1 MLDAYRRNQTNA
13 EHPRSTERRLLSE
26 ITSEML
32 AAVEAGKTGAALMPA
47 LHRNREL
54 WALWSAEC
62 LDDGNQLP
70 PEIRASIVSLG
81 LWVNRFTSDVVTGRE
96 TIDPLVDVNRS
107 LIAALS

>member
-1 MLDAYRRNQTNA
+1 MLDAYRRNQINA

-32 AAVEAGKTGAALMPA
+32 AATEEGKTGVALMPA

-62 LDDGNQLP
+62 LDDGNGLP
-70 PEIRASIVSLG
+70 VEIRASVVSLA
-81 LWVNRFTSDVVTGRE
+81 LWVNRFTSDVAAGRE
-96 TIDPLVDVNRS
+96 SIAPLVDVNRS
-107 LIAALS
+107 VIAALA

>member
-26 ITSEML
+26 ITSEIMNASDNGL
-32 AAVEAGKTGAALMPA
+32 RGAALMPA

-62 LDDGNQLP
+62 LDDGNKLP
-70 PEIRASIVSLG
+70 PETRATIVSIG
-81 LWVNRFTSDVVTGRE
+81 LWVNRFTSDVIAGCEEVE
-96 TIDPLVDVNRS
+96 PLVSVNRS
-107 LIAALS
+107 VMAALS

>member
-26 ITSEML
+26 ITSEMM
-32 AAVEAGKTGAALMPA
+32 AAVESGKRGAALMPA

-54 WALWSAEC
+54 WALWSAAC

-70 PEIRASIVSLG
+70 VETRASIVSLG
-81 LWVNRFTSDVVTGRE
+81 LWVNRFTSDVMAGRE
-96 TIDPLVDVNRS
+96 DIEPLVSVNRS
-107 LIAALS
+107 VMSALA

>member
-13 EHPRSTERRLLSE
+13 EHPRSTERRLITE
-26 ITSEML
+26 ITSAMI
-32 AAVEAGKTGAALMPA
+32 AAADSGMTGPALMPA

-70 PEIRASIVSLG
+70 VETRASIVSLG
-81 LWVNRFTSDVVTGRE
+81 LWVNRFTSDVIAGRE
-96 TIDPLVDVNRS
+96 KIDDLVNVNRS
-107 LIAALS
+107 VMSALS